1 MHSLIVSRQD
11 LFQGQ
16 ESILC
21 AQDPAVSL
29 FAWEVFLLLSVSRF
43 PHVVPL
49 RAWTFHCNLQTMS
62 DVQSMAQGQDFSSL
76 SYLSDL
82 SMIEDMTFYP
92 TLTNPQYWSLCRK
105 GQPEENNA
113 SIHHS
118 SRWRPLHSILILL
131 TAKAA
136 IPYPYQ
142 FTWQIKQL
150 KARSEVGK

>member
-16 ESILC
+16 GSILC
-21 AQDPAVSL
+21 AQDPAVLL
-29 FAWEVFLLLSVSRF
+29 FAWEVFCCCLSRF

-49 RAWTFHCNLQTMS
+49 RAGTFHCNLQTMS

-82 SMIEDMTFYP
+82 SMIEGMTFYP

-118 SRWRPLHSILILL
+118 SRWRPLHSILIPL

>member
-16 ESILC
+16 GSILC
-21 AQDPAVSL
+21 AQDPVVLL
-29 FAWEVFLLLSVSRF
+29 FAWEVFCCCLSHF

-49 RAWTFHCNLQTMS
+49 RARTFHCNLQTMS

-82 SMIEDMTFYP
+82 SMIEGMTFYP

-118 SRWRPLHSILILL
+118 SRWRPLHSILIPL